1 MLETAEVELRFD
13 RVWRFDKHHA
23 AWLKWLDVLMSISSP
38 TRRSSR
44 ATHENR
50 GDTISVPGAGE
61 TQWWGAGEVFFR
73 VTACRTLFLFVA
85 GQQVLQTEWTT
96 MNRWCHESMNMMNLL
111 VCFFNA
117 CYIYVCWFCWI
128 FNNLRLRRKIA
139 TEGQFPWS
147 EVRSS
152 NRSIFAGLSD
162 LQPGWTAGAG
172 FAAGFDPGCEA
183 LYSIS
188 ILGYTSDYHRLW
200 LYMIITYYN
209 IL

>member
-117 CYIYVCWFCWI
+117 CYICLLILLNLQQPQIAQKDSHRRTVSVVRGQKLKQIHIRRTIRSPARLDGWSWICCWI
-128 FNNLRLRRKIA
+128 
-139 TEGQFPWS
+139 WS
-147 EVRSS
+147 RMW
-152 NRSIFAGLSD
+152 RSIFYIHIRVHFRLS
-162 LQPGWTAGAG
+162 Q
-172 FAAGFDPGCEA
+172 
-183 LYSIS
+183 I
-188 ILGYTSDYHRLW
+188 
-200 LYMIITYYN
+200 MIIYDYN